1 MSCQNDVNC
10 ELLPL
15 LLMQLI
21 FTRCSLVIISN
32 GLNFLVRPPLH
43 ITMDEVKPKL
53 CLKTCKGKMI
63 SNVSFPPPH
72 MGV

>member
-21 FTRCSLVIISN
+21 FTRCSLAIRSY
-32 GLNFLVRPPLH
+32 GLKFLVSSPLH
-43 ITMDEVKPKL
+43 ITMDEVKPKF

-63 SNVSFPPPH
+63 SNVSFHPPH